1 MQLIEIQ
8 EARLWLREKQYT
20 MSSRN
25 NIPIP
30 ISIRALLLE
39 NAPADAELSLRQLER
54 DGLRVDPDIV
64 SSPEEFKLRMGSNTY
79 DIVLGDYMLPG
90 WTGMEAVRWLR
101 AEGYDLPF
109 ILVSG
114 TLGDEV
120 AVECIKLGAT
130 DFVSKDRVERLPI
143 VVRRALKEVVL
154 VRQRN
159 RIEQELRESERQYRV
174 LFEINPHPMWVFATQ
189 SLDIVEA
196 NDAAALHYGYSRSEF
211 LTMTI
216 LDLQPAEGI
225 PTARRTD
232 RMRAPGR
239 FESEQLKHRKRDGT
253 LIDVEITTHGL
264 SFYGRSAI
272 LAQARDITENLRNEE
287 KLRQSEERFSRAFRS
302 SPIAITISEKEDGRY
317 LDVNDAFLKMVGFS
331 REEIVGHTSTELN
344 IWAFPEDRARMIRE
358 LDQHGGL
365 KAMETIF
372 NSKKGGERKVLLSAE
387 VLQLSG
393 ESCVL
398 AITTDVTEAKR
409 LEDQFR
415 QAQKMEAVGRLAGGV
430 AHDFNNMLSVILGFC
445 DLALT
450 RTNQQG
456 TARELKEIQKAAQRA
471 AVLTRQLLA
480 FSRQQLLL
488 PRVLNLN
495 DVVRDITPMLTRVL
509 AKDIFFTFV
518 PHSSLGSVKADL
530 GQMEQVL
537 MNIVVNARDAMP
549 EGGELFIETAN
560 ADLDQGYIGTDQTV
574 EAGTYV
580 VLSISDTGHGMDP
593 QTTSRIFEP
602 FFTTKPSGEGTGL
615 GLSTVYGV
623 IQQSGGYVWVYSEPG
638 KGTTFK
644 IYLPRIDEPAEPLP
658 EAPAETTVKKGS
670 ETILIVED
678 DRDLRE
684 LIIELVESEGY
695 RALGAKNAEVA
706 ITVSETYQESIHM
719 LLTDVM
725 LPDFNGTTLA
735 TRLKESRPH
744 LRVLYMSGYTGN
756 LIAYHGMLAAGSA
769 FIQKPFT
776 KLHLLTQL
784 RSVLDQ

>member
-1 MQLIEIQ
+1 MALAKR
-8 EARLWLREKQYT
+8 EAIYE

-25 NIPIP
+25 NIPMP

-39 NAPADAELSLRQLER
+39 DTPVDAELSLRQLER

-64 SSPEEFKLRMGSNTY
+64 SSAEEFKMRMGSNTY

-143 VVRRALKEVVL
+143 VVRRALKEAVL

-159 RIEQELRESERQYRV
+159 RIEQELRESEKQYRV
-174 LFEINPHPMWVFATQ
+174 LFEINPHPMWVFETQ

-196 NDAAALHYGYSRSEF
+196 NDAAVLHYGYSRSEF

-216 LDLQPAEGI
+216 LDLQPAEDI
-225 PTARRTD
+225 PGVRRPD

-239 FESEQLKHRKRDGT
+239 FEGEQLKHRKRDGT

-272 LAQARDITENLRNEE
+272 LAQARDVTENLRNEE

-387 VLQLSG
+387 VVQLGG

-409 LEDQFR
+409 LEEQFR

-445 DLALT
+445 DLAHA
-450 RTNQQG
+450 RTSQHG
-456 TARELKEIQKAAQRA
+456 VERELKEIQKAAQRA

-518 PHSSLGSVKADL
+518 PHPSLGSVKADL

-537 MNIVVNARDAMP
+537 MNIVLNARDAMP
-549 EGGELFIETAN
+549 KGGELFIETAN

-580 VLSISDTGHGMDP
+580 VLSITDTGHGMDP
-593 QTTSRIFEP
+593 QTASRIFEP
-602 FFTTKPSGEGTGL
+602 FFTTKPVGEGTGL

-658 EAPAETTVKKGS
+658 EAPAETKLKKGS

-678 DRDLRE
+678 DQDLRE

-735 TRLKESRPH
+735 TRLKESRPQ

-756 LIAYHGMLAAGSA
+756 LIAYHGILAAGSA

-776 KLHLLTQL
+776 KLHLLTRL
-784 RSVLDQ
+784 RGVLDQ